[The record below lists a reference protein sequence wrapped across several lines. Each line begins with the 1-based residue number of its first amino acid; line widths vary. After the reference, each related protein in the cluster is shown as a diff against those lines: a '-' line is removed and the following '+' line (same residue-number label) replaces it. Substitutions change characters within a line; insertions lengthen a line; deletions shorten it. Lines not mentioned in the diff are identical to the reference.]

1 MQCNPVKDNSAF
13 NFKKLNP
20 LISSQ
25 HLKGIRTPGEHVA
38 NKSKLPDLDATMVQ
52 SPRNIPPG
60 RMEDHP
66 LDCTILSIGL
76 NASSAAHHSLPPYKN
91 NRANSTRNNMSSLA
105 RILSPVP
112 VDNHKNIPN
121 RAASR
126 RSMDILP
133 TPKERIILQRIRSRQ
148 EYGLGGEDIRR
159 PGGGQ

>member
-1 MQCNPVKDNSAF
+1 VQCNPVKDNSAF

-76 NASSAAHHSLPPYKN
+76 NASSAAHQSLPPYKH
-91 NRANSTRNNMSSLA
+91 NRVNSTRNNIPSLT
-105 RILSPVP
+105 RIFSPVP
-112 VDNHKNIPN
+112 INHHKNIPN
-121 RAASR
+121 KPPTR

-133 TPKERIILQRIRSRQ
+133 TPKDRIILQRIRNRQ
-148 EYGLGGEDIRR
+148 EYGQEGVEIRR